1 MRPYLEERFSN
12 PSSTHWC
19 GRKTHAAVKTA
30 RSQPAT
36 LLNCTPAE
44 VLLTSGG
51 IESTNHA
58 IREEMSLERFM
69 EEWARGTLRFSMGRM
84 TSEEDID
91 AAGAVVAD
99 AAERLRS
106 GRTQGEEGKR

>member
-1 MRPYLEERFSN
+1 MRRFAN
-12 PSSTHWC
+12 PSSSHC
-19 GRKTHAAVKTA
+19 YGRKTKTA

-44 VLLTSGG
+44 VLFTSVG
-51 IESTNHA
+51 IESNNHA

-69 EEWARGTLRFSMGRM
+69 EEWARGTLRFSIGRM